1 MFLERE
7 DVANAIVGSENTI
20 TNVKHRL
27 TIRFINISFF

>member
-1 MFLERE
+1 MFLTEE